1 MVVRWKWMGLG
12 GSLLLGGLTAL
23 ALTAPVG
30 AAQPTFL
37 SQLGTPSKVAST
49 VPPNGD
55 VNPYGVAVVS
65 QSVGNLVAGDVLVSN
80 FNAKSNVQGTGTTI
94 TQVAPS
100 GTSTVFSDI
109 TALAAGSS
117 CPGGIGLTSA
127 LNILPGGWVVVGSL
141 PTSKG
146 NLPKGDPVGCLI
158 VLNPTGQVSETISD
172 PEIDGPWDMTATS
185 SGATATLY
193 VSNALSGNTKIV
205 KGVPVA
211 GQCTVTRV
219 DLALSATAPPAV
231 TSATFIGEDFPW
243 KANKAA
249 LVLAPTSLAI
259 SPVGT
264 LFVDNSLN
272 NTISAIPNAP
282 TRTTAVV
289 AKRTVISHG
298 GSLNAPL
305 GMTLALNGDLLVV
318 NGNNGVITEVTQSG
332 QQVAKRTL
340 IKNGAGDLF
349 GLALTPTLSGIYFVD
364 DGANTLELASTPQT

>member
-1 MVVRWKWMGLG
+1 VAVRRKWMGLG

-23 ALTAPVG
+23 ALTVPVG

-37 SQLGTPSKVAST
+37 SQLGSPSKLAST

-65 QSVGNLVAGDVLVSN
+65 QSVGSLVAGDVLVSN

-94 TQVAPS
+94 MQVTPS
-100 GTSTVFSDI
+100 GTSSVFSDI
-109 TALAAGSS
+109 TALPAGSS
-117 CPGGIGLTSA
+117 CPGGIGLTTA

-141 PTSKG
+141 PTKGG
-146 NLPKGDPVGCLI
+146 NLIKGDPEGCLI
-158 VLNPTGQVSETISD
+158 VLTPAGQVSETISD
-172 PEIDGPWDMTATS
+172 PEIVGPWDMTATS

-193 VSNALSGNTKIV
+193 VANALSGNTKIV
-205 KGVPVA
+205 KGVPTT
-211 GQCTVTRV
+211 GQCTVTRL
-219 DLALSATAPPAV
+219 DLALSSTVPPAV
-231 TSATFIGEDFPW
+231 TSATFIGDDFPW

-249 LVLAPTSLAI
+249 LVLAPTGLAI
-259 SPVGT
+259 SPAGT

-272 NTISAIPNAP
+272 NTISAIPDAA
-282 TRTTAVV
+282 TRTTPVV
-289 AKRTVISHG
+289 AKKTVITHG

-332 QQVAKRTL
+332 KQVAKRTL

-349 GLALTPTLSGIYFVD
+349 GLALTPSLNGLYFVD
-364 DGANTLELASTPQT
+364 DGANTLEVVSAPQT